1 VLKYDLVPRVG
12 MTHQFVPW
20 YVHGSCYTSELFIW
34 FTEFVGNGLQV
45 CKSTILQSGD
55 GGHLRFEFL

>member
-1 VLKYDLVPRVG
+1 LVV
-12 MTHQFVPW
+12 
-20 YVHGSCYTSELFIW
+20 S
-34 FTEFVGNGLQV
+34 GNGLQV